1 MISLAV
7 MVVLAGDV
15 FAALWIPARRAL
27 AADLKNI
34 EKRVRSGKPLT
45 QAQRH
50 LLEAEAGGVDHDET
64 PVESQQFAR
73 NQSELAALLGG
84 MTYLHGDHSSL
95 RMVACPSSKVKPAK
109 VLRPSRRKSSATS
122 FTASARPCPKRLG
135 SRSGPQ
141 A

>member
-45 QAQRH
+45 HPR
-50 LLEAEAGGVDHDET
+50 T
-64 PVESQQFAR
+64 IKW
-73 NQSELAALLGG
+73 N
-84 MTYLHGDHSSL
+84 
-95 RMVACPSSKVKPAK
+95 
-109 VLRPSRRKSSATS
+109 
-122 FTASARPCPKRLG
+122 
-135 SRSGPQ
+135 
-141 A
+141 